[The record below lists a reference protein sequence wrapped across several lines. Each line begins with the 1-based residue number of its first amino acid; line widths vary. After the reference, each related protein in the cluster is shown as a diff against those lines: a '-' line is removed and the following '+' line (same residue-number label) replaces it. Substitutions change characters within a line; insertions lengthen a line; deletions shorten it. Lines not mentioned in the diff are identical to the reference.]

1 MVTRRSDQPR
11 SGCAINAAVEVI
23 GDRWSLLILRD
34 VMFGNRRHFRVLQ
47 DAPKRASVT
56 NGYLLMRK
64 PVLSFRIDM
73 SARHR

>member
-1 MVTRRSDQPR
+1 MSRTRRSRCPV
-11 SGCAINAAVEVI
+11 SMALEVI
-23 GDRWSLLILRD
+23 GDRWSLLVLRD

-56 NGYLLMRK
+56 NGYLLMRN